1 MAPTPFFMLS
11 SFSDTG
17 TIIFKKCLEFF
28 VVVVVTFRV
37 LFSSGVS
44 FFVLFCSIFL
54 CFLCA
59 LFSSGRPYLIAFY
72 KKPLEPH

>member
-1 MAPTPFFMLS
+1 MAPAPFFMLS

-28 VVVVVTFRV
+28 VVVVTFRV

-44 FFVLFCSIFL
+44 FLFCFAVFSFV
-54 CFLCA
+54 FCA
-59 LFSSGRPYLIAFY
+59 HSF
-72 KKPLEPH
+72 PLEGPILLLFIKSL

>member
-17 TIIFKKCLEFF
+17 TIIFNKCLEFF

-44 FFVLFCSIFL
+44 LFCFAVFSFV
-54 CFLCA
+54 FCA
-59 LFSSGRPYLIAFY
+59 HSF
-72 KKPLEPH
+72 PLEGPILLLFIKSL